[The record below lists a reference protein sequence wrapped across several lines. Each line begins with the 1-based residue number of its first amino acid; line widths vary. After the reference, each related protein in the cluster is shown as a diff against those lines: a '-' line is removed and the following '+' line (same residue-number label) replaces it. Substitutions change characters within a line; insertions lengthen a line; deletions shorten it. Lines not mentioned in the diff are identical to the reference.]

1 MSRLT
6 LGPGHRAT
14 VLGIPAVVLPDR
26 YRPGLRGL
34 PYVMVGRRSPVA
46 GPMLA
51 PGSVPGDFTLAQFLA
66 LPGIDV

>member
-1 MSRLT
+1 
-6 LGPGHRAT
+6 
-14 VLGIPAVVLPDR
+14 
-26 YRPGLRGL
+26 
-34 PYVMVGRRSPVA
+34 MVGRRSPVA